1 MNNLLT
7 SIRVYFSFENKKR
20 LTEKMREKLCE
31 LNRITYSNDADR
43 LDYLK
48 LKEEWKKRSSNTAEP
63 PFCVF
68 NSYEK

>member
-48 LKEEWKKRSSNTAEP
+48 SNDLDSKISDLSSLLQTLNDRK
-63 PFCVF
+63 F
-68 NSYEK
+68 

>member
-20 LTEKMREKLCE
+20 LTGKMREKLCE

-48 LKEEWKKRSSNTAEP
+48 SNDLDSKISDLRSLLQTLNDRK
-63 PFCVF
+63 F
-68 NSYEK
+68 